1 VTGTVATTKAFD
13 ALLVVH
19 ALLAI
24 SSFVVL
30 LVLRSAATQAG
41 RGAELTDSAR
51 RSFSGRTELA
61 GRVVHLM
68 PLSGLGLLA
77 LSRGVYS
84 LSTGFVV
91 VGLLAWLLAACFL
104 EAVAFPAQR
113 ATALVVQ
120 SGGDATLDARRMAL
134 GIDVAALAVVGAA
147 IVMVLGTTF

>member
-1 VTGTVATTKAFD
+1 MGAVATTKGFD

-24 SSFVVL
+24 TSFVVL
-30 LVLRSAATQAG
+30 VVLRSAATQAA
-41 RGAELTDSAR
+41 RGAELSDAAR
-51 RSFSGRTELA
+51 RSFTGRTELA

-68 PLSGLGLLA
+68 PLSGLGLLS

-84 LSTGFVV
+84 LRTGFVV
-91 VGLLAWLLAACFL
+91 VGLLAWLLAACCL

-113 ATALVVQ
+113 AVAGLVR

>member
-1 VTGTVATTKAFD
+1 MTAAVSTTKGFD

-24 SSFVVL
+24 TTFVVL
-30 LVLRSAATQAG
+30 LVLRAAASEAA
-41 RGAELTDSAR
+41 RGGELTASAR
-51 RSFSGRTELA
+51 RSFTGRTELS
-61 GRVVHLM
+61 GRVVHLV

-84 LSTGFVV
+84 LATGFVV
-91 VGLLAWLLAACFL
+91 VGLLAWVLAASCL

-113 ATALVVQ
+113 AVAAAVAA
-120 SGGDATLDARRMAL
+120 GADAAGEARRMAL

-147 IVMVLGTTF
+147 ITMVVGTRF